1 LTPVFDFGRIAGAKI
16 MESIPKVSF
25 LSEYLKPSSVVFDL
39 KSHDKVEALDELCD
53 VLAKQ
58 KLIANK
64 KVILT
69 RLIDRERLET
79 TAIGDHVAL
88 PHARVDTDGEVAV
101 AVGRSEKGIDFDSVD
116 GRKVHLIVLV
126 VWNPSIPGL
135 FNHLFAGLAKFLR
148 RPDFRQRTFQA
159 KDKAELYKVMTEIE
173 LMLPPLDVTVS
184 RASLLKRLQE
194 IELKRKKATKEQKK
208 ALEKESAHLREE
220 LDQAL
225 LARFDRLMDRYGFAV
240 AEVVDG
246 ACQSCNINVATGMS
260 AAIEGSNDIYICEN
274 CGKYLVAARPVKAAK
289 AGKAVKSAKKKKK
302 K

>member
-1 LTPVFDFGRIAGAKI
+1 MDS
-16 MESIPKVSF
+16 EPKPAF
-25 LSEYLKPSSVVFDL
+25 LSAYLKPSSVIFDL
-39 KSHDKVEALDELCD
+39 KADDKVQALDELCE

-64 KVILT
+64 KLILT
-69 RLIDRERLET
+69 RLVDRERLET

-88 PHARVDTDGEVAV
+88 PHARVDTDGEVAI
-101 AVGRSEKGIDFDSVD
+101 AVGRSEKGIEFDSVD
-116 GRKVHLIVLV
+116 DKKVQLVILV

-148 RPDFRQRTFQA
+148 RADFRNRAFQA
-159 KDKAELYKVMTEIE
+159 KDKAELYEVLSEIE

-194 IELKRKKATKEQKK
+194 IEIKRRKATKDQKK
-208 ALEKESAHLREE
+208 TLEKESLHLREE

-225 LARFDRLMDRYGFAV
+225 LARFDRLMERYGFAV
-240 AEVVDG
+240 ADVADG

-274 CGKYLVAARPVKAAK
+274 CGKYLVAYRAAPVKAAK
-289 AGKAVKSAKKKKK
+289 PAKSAKAAKPVKSSKSSKAAKPKKKS
-302 K
+302 

>member
-1 LTPVFDFGRIAGAKI
+1 MDS
-16 MESIPKVSF
+16 EPKPSF
-25 LSEYLKPSSVVFDL
+25 LSAYLKSSSVIFDL
-39 KSHDKVEALDELCD
+39 KADDKVQALDELCE

-64 KVILT
+64 KIILT

-101 AVGRSEKGIDFDSVD
+101 AVGRSEKGVEFDSVD
-116 GRKVHLIVLV
+116 DKKVHLVILV

-148 RPDFRQRTFQA
+148 RADFRSRAFQA
-159 KDKAELYKVMTEIE
+159 KDKADLYNILSEIE

-194 IELKRKKATKEQKK
+194 IEIKRKRATKEQKK
-208 ALEKESAHLREE
+208 LLEKESLHLREE

-225 LARFDRLMDRYGFAV
+225 LARFDRLMERYGFAV
-240 AEVVDG
+240 ADVADG
-246 ACQSCNINVATGMS
+246 ACQGCNINVATGMS
-260 AAIEGSNDIYICEN
+260 AAIDGSNDIYICEN
-274 CGKYLVAARPVKAAK
+274 CGKYLVAYRGAPAKTAKSAKPAKAAK
-289 AGKAVKSAKKKKK
+289 AAKTAKTGKAAKAKKKT
-302 K
+302 

>member
-1 LTPVFDFGRIAGAKI
+1 MDS
-16 MESIPKVSF
+16 EPKPAF
-25 LSEYLKPSSVVFDL
+25 LSDYLKPASVIFDL
-39 KSHDKVEALDELCD
+39 KAKDKVQALDELCD

-64 KVILT
+64 KIILT

-88 PHARVDTDGEVAV
+88 PHARVDTGGEVAI
-101 AVGRSEKGIDFDSVD
+101 AVGRSEKGIEFDSVD
-116 GRKVHLIVLV
+116 DKKVYLIILV

-148 RPDFRQRTFQA
+148 RADFRHRAFQA
-159 KDKAELYKVMTEIE
+159 KDKAELYKILSEIE

-194 IELKRKKATKEQKK
+194 IEIRRKKATKEQKK
-208 ALEKESAHLREE
+208 VLEKESSHLREE

-225 LARFDRLMDRYGFAV
+225 LARFDRLMERYGFAV
-240 AEVVDG
+240 AEVADG
-246 ACQSCNINVATGMS
+246 ACQGCNINVATGMS
-260 AAIEGSNDIYICEN
+260 AAIEGSNDIYVCEN
-274 CGKYLVAARPVKAAK
+274 CGKYLVAFRAKPVKSVKGAK
-289 AGKAVKSAKKKKK
+289 GKKKS
-302 K
+302 